1 MKTINFYALVLF
13 FIMIIQYQNSYSYGV
28 AISNPCVVR
37 EFPSPYFYPGMTVSV
52 NFRLD
57 TFHITD
63 SRFAR
68 CKIYVIQGSS
78 QLLMYNEIVEAGVNL
93 STPINPTNLSGFG
106 YNEPAEIKIVATSSL
121 FPNLPYSNS
130 AYLILYKEGM
140 SKNYGSITNG
150 TAQIINT
157 GTGTFFS
164 SNYCYTL
171 YSGNYFIKQYL
182 KTFTLTGNF
191 SDSIPEIQSSYCL
204 GYNGSLPNYQQRWGY
219 KISQTMTEAVFATF
233 IYKITNTLGQ
243 ELGFVP
249 CDPDEATIVYSYVS
263 RPAISSVAQFPSI
276 LTPNNNTGIIY
287 CNLRQ
292 GTEPVCYEWRDSNNI
307 HGHELFY
314 FGENCPYMMI
324 RANIS
329 GNNSGRTEYFT
340 VSVRAHNEYGYSG
353 WVKKR
358 ILFGIDPH
366 GCPAISSEFGGNVLL
381 ENPILTASPDEPDKD
396 ITDNYIIE
404 NPFNENSD
412 SVAFSI
418 TETAN
423 DVTRIDKIE
432 LVKITAD
439 KGKEVAVTDDGEIV
453 DYTVDAMKNTAM
465 LNLKEDVSEF
475 LRYNDNEI
483 LKTWTD
489 DKLEIE
495 FLPDKKEGYI
505 ILRMRTTGIK
515 NNDAAVVT
523 TSGGEEIRIKARS
536 SFSNICLKVK
546 PDGFTGFKMRMLQDC
561 EIDCINVVSD
571 DNEHRTEKPE
581 LINAFNKD
589 ENIIKQIAEND
600 KVYAYILK
608 DNPSKLIYKNIP
620 DPSKRSSYLVR
631 IRGYYKSGSDRPDNL
646 SKDQDK
652 KYRFEL
658 SDNIPNPF
666 NPFTKIR
673 FRIAEAGNVKL
684 NVYDLTGRKISSL
697 VNEFKAAGKYEIT
710 FDGSMLAS
718 GVYFYKLQTRGYSSV
733 KRMILIK

>member
-1 MKTINFYALVLF
+1 
-13 FIMIIQYQNSYSYGV
+13 MITQYQDSYSYGI

-37 EFPSPYFYPGMTVSV
+37 EFPSPYFYPGVTVSV

-68 CKIYVIQGSS
+68 CRIYVIQGNS
-78 QLLMYNEIVEAGVNL
+78 QVLMYNEIVEAGVNL

-106 YNEPAEIKIVATSSL
+106 YNEPVEIKIVATSSL

-130 AYLILYKEGM
+130 AYLILYKDGM
-140 SKNYGSITNG
+140 SKKYGSITNG
-150 TAQIINT
+150 TSQIINT
-157 GTGTFFS
+157 GVGTFFL
-164 SNYCYTL
+164 SNDCYTL
-171 YSGNYFIKQYL
+171 ASGNYFIKQYL

-191 SDSIPEIQSSYCL
+191 SDSMPEVQSSYCL
-204 GYNGSLPNYQQRWGY
+204 GYYGNLPNYQQRWGC
-219 KISQTMTEAVFATF
+219 KISQTPTEAKFVTF
-233 IYKITNTLGQ
+233 IYNITNTLGQ

-249 CDPDEATIVYSYVS
+249 CNPEEATISYRYVS
-263 RPAISSVAQFPSI
+263 RPAINSVAQFPSEFS
-276 LTPNNNTGIIY
+276 PNNNTGIIY

-307 HGHELFY
+307 HGHELIF
-314 FGENCPYMMI
+314 FGENCPYIMI

-329 GNNSGRTEYFT
+329 GNNSGRTEYFS

-353 WVKKR
+353 WVKRR
-358 ILFGIDPH
+358 ILFGNDPH
-366 GCPAISSEFGGNVLL
+366 GCPTISAEFGGNILL

-396 ITDNYIIE
+396 ITDHHITE
-404 NPFNENSD
+404 NPLYENSD
-412 SVAFSI
+412 SVVFSI

-432 LVKITAD
+432 LFKITAD
-439 KGKEVAVTDDGEIV
+439 KGKEVAVTDNGEII
-453 DYTVDAMKNTAM
+453 DYTADVMKNTAF
-465 LNLKEDVSEF
+465 LNFKEDVTGL
-475 LRYNDNEI
+475 LRFNDNEI
-483 LKTWTD
+483 LKTVTD

-495 FLPDKKEGYI
+495 FPPDKKEGYI
-505 ILRMRTTGIK
+505 ILRMRTTAIK

-523 TSGGEEIRIKARS
+523 TSGGEEIRFKART
-536 SFSNICLKVK
+536 SFSSICLKVK
-546 PDGFTGFKMRMLQDC
+546 PHGFSGFKMKMLQDC

-571 DNEHRTEKPE
+571 DNEHRTEKLE

-589 ENIIKQIAEND
+589 ENIIKQLAEND
-600 KVYAYILK
+600 KVYAYISK

-620 DPSKRSSYLVR
+620 DPAKRSSYLIR
-631 IRGYYKSGSDRPDNL
+631 IRGCYKSGSDKPYNL

-658 SDNIPNPF
+658 SDNLPNPF
-666 NPFTKIR
+666 NPLTKIR
-673 FRIAEAGNVKL
+673 FQIADAGNVKL
-684 NVYDLTGRKISSL
+684 NVYDLTGKIISSL
-697 VNEFKAAGKYEIT
+697 LNEFKAAGKYEIT

-718 GVYFYKLQTRGYSSV
+718 GVYFYRLQTRGYSSV
-733 KRMILIK
+733 KRMILVK

>member
-1 MKTINFYALVLF
+1 
-13 FIMIIQYQNSYSYGV
+13 
-28 AISNPCVVR
+28 
-37 EFPSPYFYPGMTVSV
+37 
-52 NFRLD
+52 
-57 TFHITD
+57 
-63 SRFAR
+63 
-68 CKIYVIQGSS
+68 
-78 QLLMYNEIVEAGVNL
+78 
-93 STPINPTNLSGFG
+93 
-106 YNEPAEIKIVATSSL
+106 
-121 FPNLPYSNS
+121 
-130 AYLILYKEGM
+130 
-140 SKNYGSITNG
+140 
-150 TAQIINT
+150 
-157 GTGTFFS
+157 
-164 SNYCYTL
+164 
-171 YSGNYFIKQYL
+171 
-182 KTFTLTGNF
+182 
-191 SDSIPEIQSSYCL
+191 
-204 GYNGSLPNYQQRWGY
+204 
-219 KISQTMTEAVFATF
+219 MTEAVFATF
-233 IYKITNTLGQ
+233 IYKVTNTLGQ

-249 CDPDEATIVYSYVS
+249 CDPEEATIIYSYVS

-276 LTPNNNTGIIY
+276 LTASNNTGIIY

-329 GNNSGRTEYFT
+329 GNNSGRTEYFS

-358 ILFGIDPH
+358 ILFGNDPH
-366 GCPAISSEFGGNVLL
+366 GCPTISSEFGGNVLL
-381 ENPILTASPDEPDKD
+381 ENPILTASPDGPDKD

-404 NPFNENSD
+404 NPFNESSD
-412 SVAFSI
+412 SVVFSI

-453 DYTVDAMKNTAM
+453 DYTADAMKNTAM
-465 LNLKEDVSEF
+465 LNFKEDVTGL

-483 LKTWTD
+483 LKTVTD

-523 TSGGEEIRIKARS
+523 TSGGEEIRFKARNMFS
-536 SFSNICLKVK
+536 SICLKVK
-546 PDGFTGFKMRMLQDC
+546 PEGFTGFKMQMLQDC

-571 DNEHRTEKPE
+571 NNEHHTEKPE

-589 ENIIKQIAEND
+589 ENIIKQLAEND
-600 KVYAYILK
+600 NVYAYTSK
-608 DNPSKLIYKNIP
+608 ENSSKLIYKNII
-620 DPSKRSSYLVR
+620 DPAKRSYYLVR
-631 IRGYYKSGSDRPDNL
+631 ITGSYKSGSDKPVNL
-646 SKDQDK
+646 SNVQDM

-658 SDNIPNPF
+658 SDNLPNPF

-673 FRIAEAGNVKL
+673 FQIAEAGNVIL

-697 VNEFKAAGKYEIT
+697 VNEFKTAGKYEIT